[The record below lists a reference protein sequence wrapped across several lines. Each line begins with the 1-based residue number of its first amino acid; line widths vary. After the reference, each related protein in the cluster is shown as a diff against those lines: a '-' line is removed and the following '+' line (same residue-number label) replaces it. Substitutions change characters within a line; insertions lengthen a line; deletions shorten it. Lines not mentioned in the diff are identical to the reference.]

1 MADRDWYEWHRQYEN
16 PDSHLVHRL
25 ATVQSRI
32 RAALDEAPP
41 GPLRAISVVAGQGRD
56 LIPVLATHPRGADVT
71 ARLVELDP
79 RNTAVARELAER
91 LPSAPS
97 VSSASSV
104 SSVDI
109 VTGDASLVEAYAG
122 LIPADLVLL
131 CGLFGNITDEDIRAT
146 ISAARGLTR
155 TGGTVIWT
163 RGRGEPDRVDWVA
176 SVFEEN
182 DFERVFL
189 SAPGPRYGVGEHRH
203 TGPVLPLPPGSMFTF
218 VGRHALRARGLR

>member
-1 MADRDWYEWHRQYEN
+1 MSDRDWYEWHLQYED
-16 PDSHLVHRL
+16 PGSHLAQRL

-32 RAALDEAPP
+32 RAALDAAPP

-79 RNTAVARELAER
+79 RNTAVARELASG
-91 LPSAPS
+91 L
-97 VSSASSV
+97 SSP

-131 CGLFGNITDEDIRAT
+131 CGLFGNITDDDIRAT

-182 DFERVFL
+182 DFERVFV

-218 VGRHALRARGLR
+218 VGRHELKARGLR

>member
-1 MADRDWYEWHRQYEN
+1 MADRDWYEWHEQYED
-16 PDSHLVHRL
+16 PDSHLVQRL

-79 RNTAVARELAER
+79 RNAEVARELA
-91 LPSAPS
+91 AGM
-97 VSSASSV
+97 

-109 VTGDASLVEAYAG
+109 VTGDASLVEVYAG
-122 LIPADLVLL
+122 LVPADLVLL

-146 ISAARGLTR
+146 ISAARG
-155 TGGTVIWT
+155 
-163 RGRGEPDRVDWVA
+163 
-176 SVFEEN
+176 
-182 DFERVFL
+182 
-189 SAPGPRYGVGEHRH
+189 
-203 TGPVLPLPPGSMFTF
+203 
-218 VGRHALRARGLR
+218 

>member
-1 MADRDWYEWHRQYEN
+1 MADRDWYEWHEQYED
-16 PDSHLVHRL
+16 PDSHLVQRL

-56 LIPVLATHPRGADVT
+56 LIPVLASHPRGADVT

-79 RNTAVARELAER
+79 RNTAVARELANG
-91 LPSAPS
+91 P
-97 VSSASSV
+97 SSV
-104 SSVDI
+104 DSVDI

-131 CGLFGNITDEDIRAT
+131 CGLFGNITDDDIRAT

-182 DFERVFL
+182 DFERVFV

-218 VGRHALRARGLR
+218 VGRHELKARGLR

>member
-1 MADRDWYEWHRQYEN
+1 VADRDWYEWHLQYED
-16 PDSHLVHRL
+16 PDSHLAQRL

-56 LIPVLATHPRGADVT
+56 LIPVLASHPRGADVT

-79 RNTAVARELAER
+79 RNTAVAQELANG
-91 LPSAPS
+91 L
-97 VSSASSV
+97 SSV
-104 SSVDI
+104 DSVDI

-122 LIPADLVLL
+122 LVPADLVLL
-131 CGLFGNITDEDIRAT
+131 CGLFGNITDDDIRAT

-182 DFERVFL
+182 DFERVFV

-218 VGRHALRARGLR
+218 VGRHELKARGLR

>member
-1 MADRDWYEWHRQYEN
+1 VADRDWYEWHLQYED
-16 PDSHLVHRL
+16 PDSHLAQRL

-56 LIPVLATHPRGADVT
+56 LIPVLASHPRGADVT

-79 RNTAVARELAER
+79 RNTAVARELANG
-91 LPSAPS
+91 P
-97 VSSASSV
+97 SSV
-104 SSVDI
+104 DSVDI

-122 LIPADLVLL
+122 LVPADLVLP
-131 CGLFGNITDEDIRAT
+131 CGLFGNITDDDIRAT

-182 DFERVFL
+182 DFERVFV

-218 VGRHALRARGLR
+218 VGRHELKARGLR

>member
-1 MADRDWYEWHRQYEN
+1 MADRDWYEWHLQYED
-16 PDSHLVHRL
+16 PDSHLAQRL

-41 GPLRAISVVAGQGRD
+41 GPLRAISLVAGQGRD
-56 LIPVLATHPRGADVT
+56 LIPVLASHPRGADVT

-79 RNTAVARELAER
+79 RNTAVARELANG
-91 LPSAPS
+91 P
-97 VSSASSV
+97 SSV
-104 SSVDI
+104 DSVDI

-122 LIPADLVLL
+122 LVPADLVLL
-131 CGLFGNITDEDIRAT
+131 CGLFGNITDDDIRAT

-182 DFERVFL
+182 DFERVFV
-189 SAPGPRYGVGEHRH
+189 SAPGPRYGVGQHRH

-218 VGRHALRARGLR
+218 VGRHELKARGLR

>member
-1 MADRDWYEWHRQYEN
+1 VADRDWYEWHLQYED
-16 PDSHLVHRL
+16 PDSHLAQRL

-32 RAALDEAPP
+32 RDALDEAPP
-41 GPLRAISVVAGQGRD
+41 GPLRAISLVAGQGRD
-56 LIPVLATHPRGADVT
+56 LIPVLASHPRGADVT

-79 RNTAVARELAER
+79 RNTAVAQELANG
-91 LPSAPS
+91 L
-97 VSSASSV
+97 SSV
-104 SSVDI
+104 DSVDI

-122 LIPADLVLL
+122 LVPADLVLL

-155 TGGTVIWT
+155 TGGMVIWT
-163 RGRGEPDRVDWVA
+163 RGRFTPDEFDWVA

-182 DFERVFL
+182 DFERVFV
-189 SAPGPRYGVGEHRH
+189 SAPGPRYGVGQHRH

-218 VGRHALRARGLR
+218 VGRHELKARGLR

>member
-1 MADRDWYEWHRQYEN
+1 VADRDWYEWHLQYED
-16 PDSHLVHRL
+16 PDSHLAQRL

-41 GPLRAISVVAGQGRD
+41 GPLRAISLVAGQGRD
-56 LIPVLATHPRGADVT
+56 LIPVLASHPRGADVT

-79 RNTAVARELAER
+79 RNTAVARELANG
-91 LPSAPS
+91 P
-97 VSSASSV
+97 SSV
-104 SSVDI
+104 DSVDI

-122 LIPADLVLL
+122 LVPADLVLL
-131 CGLFGNITDEDIRAT
+131 CGLFGNITDDDIRAT

-182 DFERVFL
+182 DFERVFV
-189 SAPGPRYGVGEHRH
+189 SAPGPRYGVGQHRH

-218 VGRHALRARGLR
+218 VGRHELKARGLR

>member
-1 MADRDWYEWHRQYEN
+1 VADRDWYEWHLQYED
-16 PDSHLVHRL
+16 PDSHLAQRL

-41 GPLRAISVVAGQGRD
+41 GPLRAISLVAGQGRD
-56 LIPVLATHPRGADVT
+56 LIPVLASHPRGADVT

-79 RNTAVARELAER
+79 RNTAVARELANG
-91 LPSAPS
+91 P
-97 VSSASSV
+97 SSV
-104 SSVDI
+104 DSVDI

-122 LIPADLVLL
+122 LVPADLVLL

-182 DFERVFL
+182 DFERVFV

-218 VGRHALRARGLR
+218 VGRHELKARGLR

>member
-1 MADRDWYEWHRQYEN
+1 VADRDWYEWHLQYED
-16 PDSHLVHRL
+16 PDSHLAQRL

-56 LIPVLATHPRGADVT
+56 LIPVLATHRRGADVT

-79 RNTAVARELAER
+79 RNTAVARELANG
-91 LPSAPS
+91 P
-97 VSSASSV
+97 SSV
-104 SSVDI
+104 DLVDI

-131 CGLFGNITDEDIRAT
+131 CGLFGNITDDDIRAT

-182 DFERVFL
+182 DFERVFV
-189 SAPGPRYGVGEHRH
+189 SAPGPRYGVGQHRH

-218 VGRHALRARGLR
+218 VGRHELKARGLR

>member
-1 MADRDWYEWHRQYEN
+1 VEDRDWYEWHLQYED
-16 PDSHLVHRL
+16 PDSHLVQRL

-56 LIPVLATHPRGADVT
+56 LIPVLASHPRGADVT

-79 RNTAVARELAER
+79 RNTAVAQELANG
-91 LPSAPS
+91 L
-97 VSSASSV
+97 SSV
-104 SSVDI
+104 DSVDI

-122 LIPADLVLL
+122 LVPADLVLL

-155 TGGTVIWT
+155 TGGMVIWT
-163 RGRGEPDRVDWVA
+163 RGRFTPDEFDWVA

-182 DFERVFL
+182 DFERVFV
-189 SAPGPRYGVGEHRH
+189 SAPGPRYGVGQHRH

-218 VGRHALRARGLR
+218 VGRHVLQARGLR

>member
-1 MADRDWYEWHRQYEN
+1 MADRDWYEWHLQYED
-16 PDSHLVHRL
+16 PDSHLAQRL

-41 GPLRAISVVAGQGRD
+41 GPLRAISLVAGQGRD
-56 LIPVLATHPRGADVT
+56 LIPVLASHPRGADVT

-79 RNTAVARELAER
+79 RNTAVARELANG
-91 LPSAPS
+91 P
-97 VSSASSV
+97 SSV
-104 SSVDI
+104 DSVDI

-182 DFERVFL
+182 DFERVFV

-218 VGRHALRARGLR
+218 VGRHELKARGLR

>member
-1 MADRDWYEWHRQYEN
+1 VADRDWYEWHEQYED
-16 PDSHLVHRL
+16 PDSHLVQRL

-41 GPLRAISVVAGQGRD
+41 GPLRAISLVAGQGRD
-56 LIPVLATHPRGADVT
+56 LIPVLASHPRGADVT

-79 RNTAVARELAER
+79 RNTAVARELANG
-91 LPSAPS
+91 P
-97 VSSASSV
+97 SSV
-104 SSVDI
+104 DSVDI

-131 CGLFGNITDEDIRAT
+131 CGLFGNITDDDIRAT

-182 DFERVFL
+182 DFERVFV

-218 VGRHALRARGLR
+218 VGRHELKARGLR

>member
-1 MADRDWYEWHRQYEN
+1 VADRDWYEWHEQYED
-16 PDSHLVHRL
+16 PDSHLVQRL

-41 GPLRAISVVAGQGRD
+41 GPLRAISLVAGQGRD
-56 LIPVLATHPRGADVT
+56 LIPVLASHPRGADVT

-79 RNTAVARELAER
+79 RNTAVARELANG
-91 LPSAPS
+91 P
-97 VSSASSV
+97 SSV
-104 SSVDI
+104 DSVDI

-122 LIPADLVLL
+122 LVPADLVLL

-182 DFERVFL
+182 DFERVFV

-218 VGRHALRARGLR
+218 VGRHELKARGLR

>member
-1 MADRDWYEWHRQYEN
+1 VADRDWYEWHLQYED
-16 PDSHLVHRL
+16 PDSHLAQRL

-41 GPLRAISVVAGQGRD
+41 GPLRAISLVAGQGRD
-56 LIPVLATHPRGADVT
+56 LIPVLASHPRGADVT

-79 RNTAVARELAER
+79 RNTAVAQELANG
-91 LPSAPS
+91 L
-97 VSSASSV
+97 SSV
-104 SSVDI
+104 DSVDI

-182 DFERVFL
+182 DFERVFV

-218 VGRHALRARGLR
+218 VGRHELKARGLR

>member
-1 MADRDWYEWHRQYEN
+1 MADRDWYEWHLQYED
-16 PDSHLVHRL
+16 PDSHLTQRL
-25 ATVQSRI
+25 AMVQSRI

-79 RNTAVARELAER
+79 RNTAVAQELANG
-91 LPSAPS
+91 L
-97 VSSASSV
+97 SSV
-104 SSVDI
+104 DSVDI

-122 LIPADLVLL
+122 LVPADLVLL

-155 TGGTVIWT
+155 TGGMVIWT
-163 RGRGEPDRVDWVA
+163 RGRFTPDEFDWVA

-182 DFERVFL
+182 DFERVFV
-189 SAPGPRYGVGEHRH
+189 SAPGPRYGVGQHRH

-218 VGRHALRARGLR
+218 VGRHELKARGLR

>member
-1 MADRDWYEWHRQYEN
+1 MADRDWYEWHLQYED
-16 PDSHLVHRL
+16 PDSHLAQRL

-41 GPLRAISVVAGQGRD
+41 GPLRAISLVAGQGRD
-56 LIPVLATHPRGADVT
+56 LIPVLASHPRGADVT

-79 RNTAVARELAER
+79 RNTAVARELANG
-91 LPSAPS
+91 P
-97 VSSASSV
+97 SSV
-104 SSVDI
+104 DSVDI

-122 LIPADLVLL
+122 LVPADLVLL
-131 CGLFGNITDEDIRAT
+131 CGLFGNITDDDIRAT

-182 DFERVFL
+182 DFERVFV

-218 VGRHALRARGLR
+218 VGRHELKARGLR

>member
-1 MADRDWYEWHRQYEN
+1 VADRDWYEWHEQYED
-16 PDSHLVHRL
+16 PDSHLVQRL

-56 LIPVLATHPRGADVT
+56 LILVLATHPRGADVT

-79 RNTAVARELAER
+79 RNTAVARALASGQ
-91 LPSAPS
+91 PPP
-97 VSSASSV
+97 

-109 VTGDASLVEAYAG
+109 VTGDASFVEAYAG

-131 CGLFGNITDEDIRAT
+131 CGLFGNITDDDIRAT

-182 DFERVFL
+182 DFERVFV

-218 VGRHALRARGLR
+218 VGRHELKARGLR